1 MGSSGNNS
9 MEYQNIS
16 KVVGNNS
23 EITITPVLN
32 SSGAQ
37 HSLLQ
42 QHLQPHHLKE
52 LMSKASNERIKTEF
66 INMVSYLVIYV
77 VLLFIK
83 WGYLFLGR

>member
-42 QHLQPHHLKE
+42 QHLHTHHLKE
-52 LMSKASNERIKTEF
+52 LMSKASNQDRIKAEF
-66 INMVSYLVIYV
+66 MNMVSIP
-77 VLLFIK
+77 
-83 WGYLFLGR
+83 